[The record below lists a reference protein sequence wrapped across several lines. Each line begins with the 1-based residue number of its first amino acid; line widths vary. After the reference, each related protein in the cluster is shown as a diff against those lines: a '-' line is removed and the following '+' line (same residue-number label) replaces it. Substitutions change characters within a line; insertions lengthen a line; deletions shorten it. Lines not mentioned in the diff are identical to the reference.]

1 MSLRQRLFFIGLI
14 FISIMTAGTLGY
26 SVIEGWSLG
35 DALYMSV
42 ITVTTVGFSEVRPLS
57 GVGRAFTVCLI
68 LLGVAG
74 MTFAFGAISNYLVA
88 GEIRGFLG
96 ERRVKRLIASMK
108 NHVLVCGYGRMAREV
123 CRELEREDRA
133 FVVID
138 EKEESVR
145 HARERGY
152 PAFHGDPGTDDVL
165 RECGIERA
173 NSLAATSDD
182 DAKNLMV
189 VITARG
195 LNRDLPIVARVSAED
210 APEKFIRAGANSV
223 FLPYRTG
230 GRRMA
235 QMLLRPEVV
244 GFIEDVLHE
253 SSVGL
258 SIENL
263 TVGSGSPL
271 DGKTLVEAAIREK
284 TGVYVLGIK
293 RPGVGTLVD
302 FRPSTALL
310 AGDKLIV
317 IGKKDQLDAIE
328 KLVRP
333 GV

>member
-1 MSLRQRLFFIGLI
+1 MSLRQRLFLIGLI
-14 FISIMTAGTLGY
+14 FVSIMTAGTLGY

-57 GVGRAFTVCLI
+57 GAGRAFTVCLI

-96 ERRVKRLIASMK
+96 ERRVKRLIAAMK

-133 FVVID
+133 FVVVD

-173 NSLAATSDD
+173 DSLAATSDD

-263 TVGSGSPL
+263 TVGSGSLL